1 MLSTVTAKPDLQN
14 KFFVSL
20 QEKVIVSFP
29 GSFFD
34 SGKILEGVL
43 ILRNSSLKL
52 KTDTNNT
59 ILLNYAIS
67 SENISERIKIQ
78 TENGFYLKALFPTW
92 VGKGK

>member
-59 ILLNYAIS
+59 ILLNYAVS
-67 SENISERIKIQ
+67 SENISERIKIK
-78 TENGFYLKALFPTW
+78 TENGFHLK
-92 VGKGK
+92 VNV